1 MPYQADSKVTV
12 KGGTLMNEVEKQVL
26 QAIDFEGML
35 EYLCDLIAVR
45 SRVGDETAGQ
55 EHVAAQMERCGL
67 EVDLWELDFDELSQH
82 PAFSIEEE
90 RERGL
95 GVVGVVG
102 EDAGGRSL
110 ILNGHVDVVPVG
122 DEDLWHYPPW
132 QGTIVQGRV
141 YGRGAV
147 DMKGGLC
154 CALFAAKAVQDAG
167 VRLKGR
173 LILESVIGEEDG
185 GVGTL
190 AAVLRGYTADGAIVA
205 EPTELAVA
213 PAQAGAFNFR
223 VTIPGKAAHGCVREE
238 GVSPVE
244 KFIPIHEALMTLER
258 ERNERHQDPLYSR
271 YKLPNALCIGNIKAG
286 TWASSVA
293 ESLVFEGR
301 YGIAVDEDQEAA
313 RRAFET
319 AVAEAAQTDPW
330 LQDHPPVVEWWGGQF
345 YSARTPVEHP
355 LVQTI
360 SGALGSVT
368 GADPILEGMTY
379 GADMG
384 LLVNVGQTPTV
395 LFGPGDVRVSHRP
408 DEHVAMGELETA
420 VRTLALTALRFCGYE
435 A

>member
-1 MPYQADSKVTV
+1 
-12 KGGTLMNEVEKQVL
+12 MNEIEERVL
-26 QAIDFEGML
+26 QAIDVDGML

-45 SRVGDETAGQ
+45 SLVGDETAGQ

-67 EVDLWELDFDELSQH
+67 EVDVWELDFDELSQH

-95 GVVGVVG
+95 GVVGVMG

-110 ILNGHVDVVPVG
+110 ILNGHVDVVPAG
-122 DEDLWHYPPW
+122 DEDLWHFLPW
-132 QGTIVQGRV
+132 QGTIADGKV
-141 YGRGAV
+141 YGRGAA

-190 AAVLRGYTADGAIVA
+190 AAVLRGYTSDGAIVA

-238 GVSPVE
+238 GVSPIE
-244 KFIPIHEALMTLER
+244 KFIPLHEALMTLER
-258 ERNERHQDPLYSR
+258 ERNERHQDPLYAR
-271 YKLPNALCIGNIKAG
+271 YKLPNALCIGNVKAG

-301 YGIAVDEDQEAA
+301 YGIAVDEDQEGA
-313 RRAFET
+313 RRDFEA
-319 AVAEAAQTDPW
+319 AVAEAAQADPW
-330 LQDHPPVVEWWGGQF
+330 LRDHAPVVEWWGGQF
-345 YSARTPVEHP
+345 YPASTPVEHP

-368 GADPILEGMTY
+368 GADPNLEGMTY

-384 LLVNVGQTPTV
+384 LLVNVGHTPTV

-408 DEHVAMGELETA
+408 DEYVAVGELETA
-420 VRTLALTALRFCGYE
+420 VRTLALTALRCCGYE

>member
-45 SRVGDETAGQ
+45 SLVGDETAGQ

-110 ILNGHVDVVPVG
+110 ILNGHVDVVPAG

-132 QGTIVQGRV
+132 QGTIAEGRM

-190 AAVLRGYTADGAIVA
+190 ATVLRGYTADGAIVV

-238 GVSPVE
+238 GVSPIE
-244 KFIPIHEALMTLER
+244 KFIPIHEALMSLER
-258 ERNERHQDPLYSR
+258 ERNERHQDPLYAR
-271 YKLPNALCIGNIKAG
+271 YKLPNALCIGTIRAG

-313 RRAFET
+313 RCALEEV
-319 AVAEAAQTDPW
+319 VAEAAQADPW
-330 LQDHPPVVEWWGGQF
+330 LRDHPPVVEWWGGQF
-345 YSARTPVEHP
+345 YPARTPVEHP

-360 SGALGSVT
+360 AGALGNVT
-368 GADPILEGMTY
+368 GATADLEGMTY

-384 LLVNVGQTPTV
+384 LLVNVGHTPTV

-408 DEHVAMGELETA
+408 DEYVAVRELELA
-420 VRTLALTALRFCGYE
+420 ARTLALTALRFCGYN

>member
-1 MPYQADSKVTV
+1 VPYQADSKVTV
-12 KGGTLMNEVEKQVL
+12 KGGRPMNEVEKRVVE
-26 QAIDFEGML
+26 AVDVDGML

-45 SRVGDETAGQ
+45 SLVGDETGGQ
-55 EHVAAQMERCGL
+55 EHVAAQMERFGL
-67 EVDLWELDFDELSQH
+67 EVDLWELDFAELSQH
-82 PAFSIEEE
+82 PFFSIEEE

-110 ILNGHVDVVPVG
+110 ILNGHVDVVPAG

-132 QGTIVQGRV
+132 EGTIVQGRV
-141 YGRGAV
+141 YGRGAA

-154 CALFAAKAVQDAG
+154 CALFAAKALQDAG

-173 LILESVIGEEDG
+173 LIVESVIGEEDG

-205 EPTELAVA
+205 EPTGLMVA

-238 GVSPVE
+238 GVSPIE

-258 ERNERHQDPLYSR
+258 ERNERHQDPLYAR
-271 YKLPNALCIGNIKAG
+271 YKLPNALCIGNVRAG
-286 TWASSVA
+286 TWASSVS

-301 YGIAVDEDQEAA
+301 YGIAVDEDQTAA
-313 RRAFET
+313 RRAFEA
-319 AVAEAAQTDPW
+319 AVAEAAQDDPW
-330 LQDHPPVVEWWGGQF
+330 LRDNAPVVEWWGGQF
-345 YSARTPVEHP
+345 YPARTPVEHP

-360 SGALGSVT
+360 AGALEDVT
-368 GADPILEGMTY
+368 GAATGLEGMTY

-384 LLVNVGQTPTV
+384 LLVNVGHTPTV

-408 DEHVAMGELETA
+408 DEYVAVGELETG
-420 VRTLALTALRFCGYE
+420 VRTLALTALRFCGHE

>member
-1 MPYQADSKVTV
+1 
-12 KGGTLMNEVEKQVL
+12 MNEIEERVL
-26 QAIDFEGML
+26 QAIDVDGML

-45 SRVGDETAGQ
+45 SLVGDETAGQ

-67 EVDLWELDFDELSQH
+67 EVDVWELDFDELSQH

-95 GVVGVVG
+95 GVVGVMG

-110 ILNGHVDVVPVG
+110 ILNGHVDVVPAG
-122 DEDLWHYPPW
+122 DEDLWHFLPW
-132 QGTIVQGRV
+132 QGTIADGKV
-141 YGRGAV
+141 YGRGAA

-190 AAVLRGYTADGAIVA
+190 AAVLRGYTSDGAIVA

-238 GVSPVE
+238 GVSPIE
-244 KFIPIHEALMTLER
+244 KFIPLHEALMTLER
-258 ERNERHQDPLYSR
+258 ERNERHQDPLYAR
-271 YKLPNALCIGNIKAG
+271 YKLPNALCIGNVKAG

-313 RRAFET
+313 RRDFEA

-330 LQDHPPVVEWWGGQF
+330 LRDHPPVVEWWGGQF
-345 YSARTPVEHP
+345 YPARTPVDHP

-360 SGALGSVT
+360 SGALGNVT
-368 GADPILEGMTY
+368 GSDPNLEGMTY

-384 LLVNVGQTPTV
+384 LLVNVGHTPTV

-408 DEHVAMGELETA
+408 DEYVAVGELETA